1 MFRGVARRRTS
12 TTVATVKLRA
22 DHRRLSRC
30 FWAIIGATLAAVA
43 GLPGTV
49 GAADPVA
56 PVSWEQW
63 LRLAGVVDVAGPR
76 GDGNLVAMAAGRLYL
91 VTPDGATLPF
101 AIGPDGYVGA
111 PDSEQYLVVV
121 PAAPALPDQSAGC
134 SFAPDDVFILDLTS
148 PSGIA
153 RVDATGHA
161 GRFATISNVD
171 GLWGIALD
179 TVGRFDYRLLVAG
192 TSQNRTS
199 VFAVD
204 CRGGVTTITDAAP
217 AMEGGF
223 AVAPAGFGQFG
234 GDLIAADELG
244 GQVWAIGPDGA
255 AMVVFTPD
263 LPTGGDTGVES
274 LGYVPPGF
282 GAGGVAYLADRGT
295 PDNPFPGTD
304 SILRLSSQ
312 ALVAAG
318 VQDGDLLVATEG
330 GGLTVAIHCEST
342 CAAAL
347 VAAGPTGGHI
357 EGHITL
363 VAG

>member
-1 MFRGVARRRTS
+1 MTS
-12 TTVATVKLRA
+12 TTDATVKIHA
-22 DHRRLSRC
+22 DRHGWNSLLSVV
-30 FWAIIGATLAAVA
+30 IVATLAALAA
-43 GLPGTV
+43 GPV
-49 GAADPVA
+49 RSGAADPEA
-56 PVSWEQW
+56 PVNWGQW
-63 LRLAGVVDVAGPR
+63 QHLAGVVDAGGPR
-76 GDGNLVAMAAGRLYL
+76 SDGNLVVMASGRLYL
-91 VTPDGATLPF
+91 VSPEGAISPF
-101 AIGPDGYVGA
+101 ANGPDGYTGA

-121 PAAPALPDQSAGC
+121 PAAPAPPAQPAGC

-148 PSGIA
+148 PPGIA
-153 RVDATGHA
+153 RVDAA
-161 GRFATISNVD
+161 GRASRFATIPDVD

-199 VFAVD
+199 VLAVD
-204 CRGGVTTITDAAP
+204 CQGGVTTITDAAP
-217 AMEGGF
+217 TMEGGF
-223 AVAPAGFGQFG
+223 VVAPAGFGQFG

-255 AMVVFTPD
+255 ARVVLTPD

-274 LGYVPPGF
+274 LGFVPPGF
-282 GAGGVAYLADRGT
+282 SAGGVAYLADRGT

-304 SILRLSSQ
+304 SVLRLSSQ

-342 CAAAL
+342 CAATL
-347 VAAGPTGGHI
+347 AAPGPAGGHI

-363 VAG
+363 VVG